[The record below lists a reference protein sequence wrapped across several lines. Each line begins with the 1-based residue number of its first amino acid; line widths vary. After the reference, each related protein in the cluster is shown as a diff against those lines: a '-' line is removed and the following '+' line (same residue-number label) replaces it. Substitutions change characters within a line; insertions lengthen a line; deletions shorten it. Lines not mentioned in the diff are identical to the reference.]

1 MYTQK
6 LMDHFRNPR
15 NMGEIQDADGVGK
28 VGNPQCGDVMY
39 LYIKVKDDTL
49 VDVKFQTLGCAA
61 AIATSSAVT
70 VMAKGKSLHEA
81 LQISKKD
88 VADEL
93 GKLPPI
99 KMHCSNLAAD
109 GLKKAIED
117 YRKKRSTGS

>member
-6 LMDHFRNPR
+6 LIDHFRNPR
-15 NMGEIQDADGVGK
+15 NMGEIEDADGVGK

-49 VDVKFQTLGCAA
+49 VDVKFQALGCAA
-61 AIATSSAVT
+61 AIATSSVIT
-70 VMAKGKSLHEA
+70 EMAIGKKLDEA
-81 LQISKKD
+81 LKITKQD

-93 GKLPPI
+93 GKIPPI

-109 GLKKAIED
+109 GLKKAIDD
-117 YRKKRSTGS
+117 YMRKRGMEN